1 MCEFRGLSHR
11 LDNCGDH
18 GNITWINDSK
28 ATSIPS
34 VLTAARAALES
45 FPKRRVVLLLGG
57 RDKKL
62 PWEELGTAL
71 KDTEYLHP
79 IFFGES
85 GALVEAKT
93 ALRGP
98 RFATLTD
105 TMTKGRAFLR
115 PNDVVLLSPGGT
127 SLDEFKNF
135 EERGSYFSH
144 AARESI

>member
-1 MCEFRGLSHR
+1 M
-11 LDNCGDH
+11 
-18 GNITWINDSK
+18 
-28 ATSIPS
+28 
-34 VLTAARAALES
+34 
-45 FPKRRVVLLLGG
+45 LLGG